1 MSAAAAPARARRL
14 VTLATLGVLGALA
27 LLAGTPTSVAAD
39 NPLVSSSPA
48 ADSTVETSPSSV
60 ALTFTAPIGAQ
71 NTVVG
76 ACNGQTVPLGAPT
89 IGPDG
94 LTLNVPVVQPL
105 PSGACSVSWTV
116 SNPDSTVGGSGSISF
131 TVAGPV
137 DTTPTDTTPTE
148 TTTPGNGTTPV
159 SNPDTGDGSSPA
171 TEGPSVSG
179 PLGLSRLVLTLGLAA
194 LFGGLVLIVLAW
206 PEGVEY
212 ILTVRFLRSAWVI
225 AAAGTYLTTAGL
237 AAEAAGRGYAA
248 GLSPALWSELT
259 DTLPGVVALA
269 RVPLVALC
277 IWVVARP
284 ERAIDP
290 VTRAAALGLPAAA
303 VATLG
308 FSSDDGSMVVLGY
321 AAGVGHALAMAVW
334 FGGLALLARVV
345 LAGPGEEDLV
355 HAVTGFSRIANLAI
369 GATVITGG
377 VQLWRLD
384 GGSLLSTG
392 HGRIILLKAL
402 VVTAM
407 VFVGVAARQWAMA
420 HVAGHDHLPAASAAR
435 LRRAVTI
442 EAAFGVTVLALTSW
456 ALSFTPGNVDAD
468 EGLANV
474 QAPVALGNA
483 QYDLSVAFTQRV
495 GPNALAVTVTRA
507 DAPLQ
512 NFVIEFLPPATSAGV
527 GISQPIALTQPGT
540 AALGIDD
547 GLPLNVPGVWT
558 VVARVGG
565 VAIDS
570 ANVNVDP
577 LPTP

>member
-1 MSAAAAPARARRL
+1 MGI
-14 VTLATLGVLGALA
+14 VGAVG
-27 LLAGTPTSVAAD
+27 LLAVDATPVAAD

-48 ADSTVETSPSSV
+48 ADSTVEASPSSI

-105 PSGACSVSWTV
+105 PSGECSVSWTV

-131 TVAGPV
+131 IVAGPV
-137 DTTPTDTTPTE
+137 DTTPTDTTPT
-148 TTTPGNGTTPV
+148 TAPGT
-159 SNPDTGDGSSPA
+159 PDTGTTVVTLPGLGGGTS
-171 TEGPSVSG
+171 EGTSADDPSVEG

-194 LFGGLVLIVLAW
+194 LFGALVLIVLAW

-225 AAAGTYLTTAGL
+225 AIVGAYLTTAGL
-237 AAEAAGRGYAA
+237 AAEAAGRSFAA
-248 GLSPALWSELT
+248 GLSPTLWSELT
-259 DTLPGVVALA
+259 DSIPGIAALA
-269 RVPLVALC
+269 RVALVVAC
-277 IWVVARP
+277 VWVIARP
-284 ERAIDP
+284 ERVVDP

-308 FSSDDGSMVVLGY
+308 FSSDDGPMVVLGY

-369 GATVITGG
+369 AATVITGG
-377 VQLWRLD
+377 IQLWRLD

-392 HGRIILLKAL
+392 HGRVIVLKSL
-402 VVTAM
+402 VVAVM

-420 HVAGHDHLPAASAAR
+420 NVAGHDHLPAASAAR
-435 LRRAVTI
+435 LRRAVSI
-442 EAAFGVTVLALTSW
+442 EAAFGVLVLMLTSW
-456 ALSFTPGNVDAD
+456 ALSFTPGNVDAGD
-468 EGLANV
+468 GPRNV
-474 QAPVALGNA
+474 QAPIALTNTQYDMSVAL
-483 QYDLSVAFTQRV
+483 TQQV
-495 GPNALAVTVTRA
+495 GPNALVVTVTRA
-507 DAPLQ
+507 DAPLDD
-512 NFVIEFLPPATSAGV
+512 FVIELLPPEASAGV
-527 GISQPIALTQPGT
+527 GIAQPIALRQPGT

-577 LPTP
+577 PPAP